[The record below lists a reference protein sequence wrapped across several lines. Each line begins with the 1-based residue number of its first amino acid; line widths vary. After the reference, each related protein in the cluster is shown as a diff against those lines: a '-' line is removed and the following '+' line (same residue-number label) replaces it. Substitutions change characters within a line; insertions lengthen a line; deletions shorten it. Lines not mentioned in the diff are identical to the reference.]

1 MVDNFELIKSM
12 FYFNEANDMFFH
24 CQIVQRAKD
33 HKGEKVREGAI
44 KTYFIRSAEH
54 LMRVKDEIILLC
66 EHYKARAY
74 INVAG
79 KDFSALQSL
88 ILVKLA
94 SDIHQGLV
102 RNPRKCLNSAAGE
115 LKSRRPLWII
125 DIDDM
130 SMRDS
135 IEEYLIGLYAEKV
148 INTKPYH
155 MPNGVEIYLNY
166 KEHPELALKLVKDY
180 KEFFIHAEVPT
191 HQGVHL
197 IVDPFNLTKFSEAFP
212 DVDVHKNSMGT
223 MLYYPNNL
231 DKPTYCCSEC
241 GGTNIQVQ
249 AWVNA
254 NTNEYVDDIGEGEC
268 WCEDCQKH
276 TTIREIK

>member
-1 MVDNFELIKSM
+1 MIDNFELIRSM

-54 LMRVKDEIILLC
+54 LMRLKDEIILLC

-74 INVAG
+74 INIAG
-79 KDFSALQSL
+79 KNFSELQSL
-88 ILVKLA
+88 MLVKLA
-94 SDIHQGLV
+94 NDIHHGLV

-115 LKSRRPLWII
+115 LKSRVPKWIVDVD
-125 DIDDM
+125 DI
-130 SMRDS
+130 SLKDS
-135 IEEYLIGLYAEKV
+135 IKEKLFELYTDARKKEGFNIPVDTIKNTEK
-148 INTKPYH
+148 YY
-155 MPNGVEIYLNY
+155 IY
-166 KEHPELALKLVKDY
+166 
-180 KEFFIHAEVPT
+180 AEVPT
-191 HQGVHL
+191 KQGVHL
-197 IVDPFNLTKFSEAFP
+197 IVKPFNTKAFSEAFP
-212 DVDVHKNSMGT
+212 NIDVHKNSMGT
-223 MLYYPNNL
+223 MLYYPNSL
-231 DKPTYCCSEC
+231 DNKFTYCCSQC

-254 NTNEYVDDIGEGEC
+254 NTNEYVDDIGGGEC

-276 TTIREIK
+276 TRMKMCSGKE

>member
-1 MVDNFELIKSM
+1 MIDNFELIESM

-74 INVAG
+74 INIAG

-88 ILVKLA
+88 MLVKLA

-115 LKSRRPLWII
+115 LKSRNPKWVV
-125 DIDDM
+125 DIDDV
-130 SMRDS
+130 S
-135 IEEYLIGLYAEKV
+135 IKDKV
-148 INTKPYH
+148 LEWLDNYFKVREHSVANDRYS
-155 MPNGVEIYLNY
+155 IYLY
-166 KEHPELALKLVKDY
+166 
-180 KEFFIHAEVPT
+180 AEVPT
-191 HQGVHL
+191 KSGIHL
-197 IVDPFNLTKFSEAFP
+197 ISQPFNLKEFHDTFP

-223 MLYYPNNL
+223 VLYIPNSLNHR
-231 DKPTYCCSEC
+231 YVCSEC
-241 GGTNIQVQ
+241 GSPNIQVQ

-254 NTNEYVDDIGEGEC
+254 NTNEYVDDIGGGEC

-276 TTIREIK
+276 TKIKTI

>member
-88 ILVKLA
+88 MLVKLA

-115 LKSRRPLWII
+115 LKSRMPKWVV
-125 DIDDM
+125 DIDDI
-130 SMRDS
+130 SMMNVIADKLF
-135 IEEYLIGLYAEKV
+135 ELYAEAWKRKGSDISV
-148 INTKPYH
+148 K
-155 MPNGVEIYLNY
+155 
-166 KEHPELALKLVKDY
+166 ALKEVGYDY
-180 KEFFIHAEVPT
+180 IYAQIPT
-191 HQGVHL
+191 KQGIHL
-197 IVDPFNLTKFSEAFP
+197 IVKPFNTKAFSEAFP

-231 DKPTYCCSEC
+231 DKPTYCCSQC

-268 WCEDCQKH
+268 WCENCQKH